1 MIKSH
6 PLRNLNTIFIKKK
19 IFLIIIIISLSIN
32 ILNLKNYGYA
42 WDDGLMRLTGFVNLK
57 HIVKIFVP
65 EIEKKY
71 ERLKKVSNLNDWRDR
86 YYGPS
91 FELFAAG
98 IEVLTGNI
106 SNNKSED
113 NSKNIYYLRC
123 LLLLIILHLSYIF
136 FYKIN
141 FYLTKDIFISNS
153 ILLLLLSYPRFFAEQ
168 HYNTKDL
175 YLCGL
180 TIMTCY
186 FGFKLINKNKIKY
199 IIFFTFFSAL
209 SISTRLSASLIP
221 FTIMLFHFINNKNFN
236 LRSLNF
242 YLLNIIYFCIFFYI
256 SFPFLWEN
264 PFINLIEVFN
274 KLSSHS
280 WNGNVLYL
288 GKIYKNTDAPW
299 HYIPV
304 WFIITTPL
312 IYFIFFL
319 FGSNYVFKLLCN
331 LKTSKKKFINNFI
344 LLNFFIFV
352 LTLLIVTIFQK
363 NTYNGWRHS
372 YFIFI
377 IFLMFLGC
385 YMSTI
390 SSMYKLYLGK
400 ILIIILILM
409 NCSWIYK
416 NHPYQNLYFN
426 ILVKTPQK
434 NFDLDWWGLTYNEVI
449 SYLLITD
456 KSDKINLWP
465 ASGTSIEATRKNL
478 LSKDQMNRINI
489 VNSEEEADYISNN
502 YINNTQ
508 DKQFKMKYKV
518 IKQIKVSD
526 GPVNTIFKRK

>member
-141 FYLTKDIFISNS
+141 FYLTKNIFVSNS

-186 FGFKLINKNKIKY
+186 FGFTLINTNKIKY

-209 SISTRLSASLIP
+209 SVSTRLSASLIP
-221 FTIMLFHFINNKNFN
+221 FIIILFHFMNNKNIN
-236 LRSLNF
+236 LKNLYFYSLNLVLF
-242 YLLNIIYFCIFFYI
+242 MMFFYI

-264 PFINLIEVFN
+264 PIINFIEVFN
-274 KLSSHS
+274 KLSNHS
-280 WNGNVLYL
+280 WSGDVLYF
-288 GKIYKNTDAPW
+288 GQVYKNTETPW
-299 HYIPV
+299 HYLPA
-304 WFIITTPL
+304 WFVITTPL
-312 IYFIFFL
+312 IYLIFFL
-319 FGSNYVFKLLCN
+319 LGVIYVIKILYN
-331 LKTSKKKFINNFI
+331 LKSSINNPINKFI
-344 LLNFFIFV
+344 LLNFLIFV
-352 LTLLIVTIFQK
+352 LTFLIIIIFQN

-377 IFLMFLGC
+377 FFLIFISC
-385 YMSTI
+385 YISTFKDI
-390 SSMYKLYLGK
+390 LKLYLAK
-400 ILIIILILM
+400 SLILILIFTNM
-409 NCSWIYK
+409 NWIFK
-416 NHPYQNLYFN
+416 NHPYEYVFFN
-426 ILVKTPQK
+426 TLVKK
-434 NFDLDWWGLTYNEVI
+434 SYLNFDLDWWGLTNFDQIKYI
-449 SYLLITD
+449 L
-456 KSDKINLWP
+456 KIDTRKNIKVFA
-465 ASGTSIEATRKNL
+465 ASGTSLEATRKTI
-478 LSKDQMNRINI
+478 LS
-489 VNSEEEADYISNN
+489 SEERLRIEVVKDENQSDYLINN
-502 YINNTQ
+502 YIGNSKDYS
-508 DKQFKMKYKV
+508 DKYVLINQITVSKQKISSLYKL
-518 IKQIKVSD
+518 K
-526 GPVNTIFKRK
+526 